1 MNWLFK
7 LFLMT
12 AIYLSL
18 STTAVANRLSLETS
32 ADYGGNFTLQSLQ
45 GPVSLEQYRGRVVLL
60 FFGFTSCPDICP
72 TALWDISRVFKQLNA
87 DELKQVNALFISLDP
102 ERDNY
107 ELLQTYAGYFHTRI
121 TGVTGRIEIVR
132 QVAERY
138 GVSFDKKAMES
149 SPIGYVINHSPDI
162 LIVNRDGQL
171 LKSRITPAHDI
182 DEIVAFVRSLLGA
195 S

>member
-12 AIYLSL
+12 AIYVSL

-72 TALWDISRVFKQLNA
+72 TALWDISRVFNQLNA

-107 ELLQTYAGYFHTRI
+107 ELLQKYAGYFHTRI

-138 GVSFDKKAMES
+138 GVSFEKKAMES

-182 DEIVAFVRSLLGA
+182 DEIVALVRSLLGT

>member
-12 AIYLSL
+12 AIYVSL

-32 ADYGGNFTLQSLQ
+32 ADYGGNFTLQSVQ

-107 ELLQTYAGYFHTRI
+107 ELLQKYAGYFHTRI

-138 GVSFDKKAMES
+138 GVSFEKKTMKS

-182 DEIVAFVRSLLGA
+182 DEIVALVRSLLGA

>member
-12 AIYLSL
+12 AIYASL

-72 TALWDISRVFKQLNA
+72 TALWDISRVFNQLNA

-107 ELLQTYAGYFHTRI
+107 ELLQKYAGYFHTRI

-138 GVSFDKKAMES
+138 GVSFEKKAMES

-182 DEIVAFVRSLLGA
+182 DEIVALVRSLLGT

>member
-12 AIYLSL
+12 AIYVAL
-18 STTAVANRLSLETS
+18 STTAMANRLSPEIST
-32 ADYGGNFTLQSLQ
+32 AYGGNFTLQSAQ
-45 GPVSLEQYRGRVVLL
+45 GPVSLEQYRGRVLLL
-60 FFGFTSCPDICP
+60 FFGFTTCPDICP
-72 TALWDISRVFKQLNA
+72 TALWDISRAFNQLNA

-107 ELLQTYAGYFHTRI
+107 ELLQKYAGYFHTRI

-138 GVSFDKKAMES
+138 GVSFEKN
-149 SPIGYVINHSPDI
+149 Y
-162 LIVNRDGQL
+162 
-171 LKSRITPAHDI
+171 
-182 DEIVAFVRSLLGA
+182 
-195 S
+195 